1 MIQFFFILTTVPGAG
16 VISASIHTTLTALPP
31 LLTQNIG
38 IPSSDLQVLLFAAC
52 SPPQHHRK
60 LDHYENI
67 CFSYFHSMART
78 KQTKKVKPDMA
89 IPPENLL
96 IKL

>member
-1 MIQFFFILTTVPGAG
+1 MIQFFLILTTVPGAG

-52 SPPQHHRK
+52 SPPQHHGK

-67 CFSYFHSMART
+67 HFSYFSEHGKNKTDKEGQA
-78 KQTKKVKPDMA
+78 
-89 IPPENLL
+89 
-96 IKL
+96 